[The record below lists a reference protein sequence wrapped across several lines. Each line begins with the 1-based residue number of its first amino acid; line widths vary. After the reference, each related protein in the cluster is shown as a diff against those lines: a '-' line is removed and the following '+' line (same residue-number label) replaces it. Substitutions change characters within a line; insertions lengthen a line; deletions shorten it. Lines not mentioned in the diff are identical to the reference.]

1 MLSWAKFPQDAF
13 HDIAG
18 RFHLQDM
25 LESSLQ
31 HFIWTSSLWN
41 QHHFPT
47 TAISDMVALVGLPPL
62 PQKCMPQLPAPCS
75 SEHLQLQSSPMGKQ
89 RQQRGQFSV
98 PDASSKPQTGLW
110 KGFLLHWGHLL
121 VRGWGGSLCSGRAH
135 LGQAP
140 RGKHPSK
147 VHPQPASA
155 LPPSGPWS
163 L

>member
-41 QHHFPT
+41 QQHFPT
-47 TAISDMVALVGLPPL
+47 TAISDMGHWWVLHHSHKSACHSFLH
-62 PQKCMPQLPAPCS
+62 PAVLNTCS
-75 SEHLQLQSSPMGKQ
+75 FSPSPMGKQ
-89 RQQRGQFSV
+89 RQQRRQFFV
-98 PDASSKPQTGLW
+98 PDGASKPQTGLW

-121 VRGWGGSLCSGRAH
+121 VWSWGGSLCSGRAL
-135 LGQAP
+135 LGQAHQ
-140 RGKHPSK
+140 GEHPSK
-147 VHPQPASA
+147 VHPWPASA
-155 LPPSGPWS
+155 LPPPRPWS